1 MDSDIYQPA
10 YVKGLFNG
18 MSNSYERMNMI
29 TSFGFSMRWRRQF
42 IKRVDSQNSKT
53 IIDLLTGLG
62 EMWTV
67 LKSECPGARITALD
81 FSEEM
86 VKRATEKNNKQ
97 FGNSID
103 LRLEDILENSLP
115 SDHFDLVVCAFGLKT
130 FSEEQLERLSFEIHR
145 ILKSGGQFSFIEV
158 SVPPNRL
165 LAGLYGFYLGKVIPL
180 LGWLFLGNPEEYR
193 MLWKYTTLF
202 ENAKSAAEIFKTS
215 GLETV
220 YSSYFFGCASGFYG
234 RKWIR
239 DF

>member
-130 FSEEQLERLSFEIHR
+130 FSEEQLERLSFEVHR

-234 RKWIR
+234 RK
-239 DF
+239 